1 MRSPDPT
8 DTGLE
13 LDLAGTADELVA
25 LVQQAVAASGADA
38 QTTRH
43 YVAIDGGTNADI
55 RLRVVSV
62 DDPAPLLAFAI
73 TTAPSARGTAAAT
86 FILQHGVQKK
96 RRQRTLLGEQP
107 FLTFLHA
114 LAALVAESDP
124 GASATV
130 RVHGARTVLAPSG
143 AETSTGASS
152 LPDAAPSAAPTDA
165 APVASAWQ
173 VHSGGEPAERTDSP
187 VAPPVQAPSFSAE
200 PVDAPPTA
208 DVPVTTPASEATPPE
223 SYASAV
229 SPSDRGPDHE
239 PDAAPVV
246 VAPPLGAPQFRQPPP
261 AAIPQSSPDHS
272 STSSVPTR

>member
-13 LDLAGTADELVA
+13 LDPAGTAHELVA

-96 RRQRTLLGEQP
+96 RRQRTLLG
-107 FLTFLHA
+107 
-114 LAALVAESDP
+114 
-124 GASATV
+124 
-130 RVHGARTVLAPSG
+130 
-143 AETSTGASS
+143 
-152 LPDAAPSAAPTDA
+152 
-165 APVASAWQ
+165 
-173 VHSGGEPAERTDSP
+173 
-187 VAPPVQAPSFSAE
+187 
-200 PVDAPPTA
+200 
-208 DVPVTTPASEATPPE
+208 
-223 SYASAV
+223 
-229 SPSDRGPDHE
+229 
-239 PDAAPVV
+239 
-246 VAPPLGAPQFRQPPP
+246 
-261 AAIPQSSPDHS
+261 
-272 STSSVPTR
+272 